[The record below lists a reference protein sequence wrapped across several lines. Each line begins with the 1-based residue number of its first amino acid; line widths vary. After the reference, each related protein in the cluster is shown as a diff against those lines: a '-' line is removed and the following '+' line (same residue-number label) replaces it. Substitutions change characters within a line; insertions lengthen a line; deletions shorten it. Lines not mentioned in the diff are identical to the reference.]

1 MAYQLVL
8 ACEENASK
16 VDSLYFTEKCEKGWG
31 SDGEDLH
38 TIGDQAK
45 KRIRLYE
52 HELALKGPAN
62 GYLMWKKDGEVWT
75 FSGSS
80 EKPHCAKWNPVK
92 KNFSEGSK
100 SKANV
105 KLAGQIK
112 DRILEGGSLD
122 EMKEDITSYI
132 TGGPYQH
139 DATQEPVQEPEPE
152 PENAE
157 DMDSLNEQ
165 RQIFEAEKEKFEAE
179 KEKHGL
185 RVAKFVAM
193 KWFFQAKKRKFEAEK
208 KKAID
213 EAVALA
219 VAAVELKVE
228 VEKEK
233 YDILRRRI
241 REVADSDL

>member
-122 EMKEDITSYI
+122 EIKEDITSYI

-139 DATQEPVQEPEPE
+139 DVTQEPVQEPEPE

-165 RQIFEAEKEKFEAE
+165 RQIFEAEKEK
-179 KEKHGL
+179 HGL

-193 KWFFQAKKRKFEAEK
+193 KWSFQAKKRKFEAEK
-208 KKAID
+208 KKFQ
-213 EAVALA
+213 EELERR
-219 VAAVELKVE
+219 VEERVRMEEDQLHSVLRDMLGPILTMIG
-228 VEKEK
+228 EKGIE
-233 YDILRRRI
+233 R
-241 REVADSDL
+241 DL

>member
-139 DATQEPVQEPEPE
+139 DVTQEPEPE
-152 PENAE
+152 PENSE
-157 DMDSLNEQ
+157 DMNSLNEQ
-165 RQIFEAEKEKFEAE
+165 RQIFEAEKKKFEAE
-179 KEKHGL
+179 KEK
-185 RVAKFVAM
+185 
-193 KWFFQAKKRKFEAEK
+193 FEAEK
-208 KKAID
+208 KKFQ
-213 EAVALA
+213 EELERR
-219 VAAVELKVE
+219 VEERVRMEEDQLHSVLRDMLGPILTMIG
-228 VEKEK
+228 EKGIE
-233 YDILRRRI
+233 R
-241 REVADSDL
+241 DL